1 MCDVRSSHDN
11 KPTTP
16 SILEVTSLNLEGKKR
31 WGNAPRLLRISDLI
45 FAFLPSEFCPVAF
58 QLLKNWILTVK
69 WLQFLNSY
77 VA

>member
-45 FAFLPSEFCPVAF
+45 FACLPSELPAF
-58 QLLKNWILTVK
+58 IYLFIFGQSIQIQL
-69 WLQFLNSY
+69 
-77 VA
+77 

>member
-45 FAFLPSEFCPVAF
+45 FAFLPSELPAF
-58 QLLKNWILTVK
+58 FFFFGQSTQIQL
-69 WLQFLNSY
+69 
-77 VA
+77 